1 MAKEQ
6 KDEYVWKDR
15 KRFLGLPLS
24 FTRYAVKDQRLYY
37 TTGLFNTTEE
47 EMLLYRVMD
56 IKLNRTFVDKLVGV
70 GTITLYT
77 ADKTHPKL
85 ELVRI
90 KNPKKVR
97 DLLSKLVENERMR
110 INAQGRE
117 LYGISKDMMLDSDG
131 DGIPD
136 IIDNDA

>member
-1 MAKEQ
+1 MSKKQ

>member
-1 MAKEQ
+1 MSKKQ

-56 IKLNRTFVDKLVGV
+56 IKLNRTFGDKLVGV

-97 DLLSKLVENERMR
+97 DLLSKLVETERIR

-117 LYGISKDMMLDSDG
+117 LYGISKDVMLDSDG

-136 IIDNDA
+136 IIDNDV

>member
-1 MAKEQ
+1 MSKKQ

-97 DLLSKLVENERMR
+97 DLLSKLVETERIR

>member
-24 FTRYAVKDQRLYY
+24 FTRYAVKDQRFYY

-56 IKLNRTFVDKLVGV
+56 IKLNRTFGDKLVGV

>member
-56 IKLNRTFVDKLVGV
+56 IKLNRTFGDKLVGV

-110 INAQGRE
+110 INAQGIE

>member
-56 IKLNRTFVDKLVGV
+56 IKLNRTFGDKLVGV

-97 DLLSKLVENERMR
+97 DLLSKLVETERIR

>member
-56 IKLNRTFVDKLVGV
+56 IKLNRTFGDKLVGV